1 MITLVRL
8 NNEEILINPFQ
19 VESMEAGKDTCV
31 TLMNGK
37 RLFVQQSVEE
47 VKQLMTE
54 WFHALYRPALDG
66 GAA

>member
-19 VESMEAGKDTCV
+19 VESMEAGSDTCV

-37 RLFVQQSVEE
+37 RLFVQESVDE
-47 VKQLMTE
+47 VKQLITN
-54 WFHALYRPALDG
+54 WFHSIYRPNLDG
-66 GAA
+66 GAS

>member
-8 NNEEILINPFQ
+8 NDEEIMINPFQ

-37 RLFVQQSVEE
+37 RLFVQEDVEQIKGLIE
-47 VKQLMTE
+47 T
-54 WFHALYRPALDG
+54 WFRSLYGRRDG
-66 GAA
+66 GTE